1 MQSELSSSRA
11 DGPTGKHR
19 VEPVLA
25 GGPGRERGGV
35 AGDRIECIVL
45 AAGESKRMG
54 RPKLLLRLGQS
65 TVLEQTVDN
74 LLNSEVNRVIVV
86 LGDRAEEV
94 VKPIANRAVAVA
106 VNPDYRRGMSTSIVA
121 GLSLINDKTRAVML
135 ALADQPFIDTPT
147 VNRLIDEFRAHNR
160 GIAIPVYQGRRG
172 HPVIFAIEYKEE
184 LLRLRGD
191 AGGKLIIEQH
201 PQDVLEVDV
210 DCEGINIDIDT
221 EDGYQRER
229 SRLK

>member
-1 MQSELSSSRA
+1 MRLELSSSRA
-11 DGPTGKHR
+11 GGPTGKHR
-19 VEPVLA
+19 AEPVLA
-25 GGPGRERGGV
+25 RGPGRERGTV

-45 AAGESKRMG
+45 AGGESKRMG
-54 RPKLLLRLGQS
+54 RPKLLLPLGQS

-121 GLSLINDKTRAVML
+121 GLSLINDETRAVML

-184 LLRLRGD
+184 LLRLRED